1 VLWNIG
7 IEQNNQRHNQHS
19 EWRLVIAANSF
30 ATLQTNPYYVLMFIS
45 TQTRCQLLSIA
56 FSILALLVPGASLL
70 LTGRYKLG
78 FAIPLIGL
86 LWVAALSWSRVV
98 IEPSGFIVFLLGLL
112 ALHLISYIA
121 GIILTIRNSGAIACL
136 RAWGTLLLL
145 CSLNLAV
152 TLSSHLYK
160 DQWFGFAFYH
170 IPSESMSPTLQT
182 SDVVLIDT
190 WTYKNHP
197 PLTNDIII
205 VKRTAT
211 SMVLAKRLQKTRS
224 HNEERELFIVGDN
237 TNSSIDSRRF
247 GWVSDDYLIGKVQF
261 VWFSFTEGGRLFSSV
276 N

>member
-1 VLWNIG
+1 
-7 IEQNNQRHNQHS
+7 
-19 EWRLVIAANSF
+19 
-30 ATLQTNPYYVLMFIS
+30 MFIS

-86 LWVAALSWSRVV
+86 LWVTALSWSRVV
-98 IEPSGFIVFLLGLL
+98 IEPNGFIVLLLGLL
-112 ALHLISYIA
+112 ALHLVSYTA
-121 GIILTIRNSGAIACL
+121 GIILTIRNSGTIACL
-136 RAWGTLLLL
+136 RTWGILVLL
-145 CSLNLAV
+145 CSLNLGI

-160 DQWFGFAFYH
+160 YQWFGFAFYH

-190 WTYKNHP
+190 WAYKNQP
-197 PLTNDIII
+197 ALTYDIII

-211 SMVLAKRLQKTRS
+211 SMVLAKRLQKTRN
-224 HNEERELFIVGDN
+224 HNEKIELFIVGDN
-237 TNSSIDSRRF
+237 QNNSIDSRRF
-247 GWVSDDYLIGKVQF
+247 GWITDDYLIGKVQF